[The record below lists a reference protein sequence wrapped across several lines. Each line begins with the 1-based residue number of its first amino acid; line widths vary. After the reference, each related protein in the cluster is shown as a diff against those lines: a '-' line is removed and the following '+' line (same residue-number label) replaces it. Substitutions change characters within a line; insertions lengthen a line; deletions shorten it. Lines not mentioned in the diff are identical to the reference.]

1 MLKYCLKR
9 LALAVLTMLIIIA
22 ITFFTMNAIPGGPF
36 DSEKAP
42 SPEIMAVLN
51 QRYNLDKPL
60 GQQFLIYLKN
70 LLHGDLGISIKTGR
84 DISKTISES
93 FRVSAV
99 IGLESVVVALFFGL
113 LFGCIAAYFVNR
125 WPDRIIMFFSSLLVS
140 VPSFIIASILMLVFC
155 LKLKLIPAWT
165 PGSFSILPVLALAIF
180 PMSNITRFTKTSMLD
195 IMNQNYIRTARAGGI
210 PEWKIIIKHAFRNAS
225 IPVIT
230 YVGPMVAGVLSG
242 SFVIE
247 TVFTVGGLGSQ
258 FVTAITNRDYT
269 LIMGITVFLA
279 AIIIGISL
287 LSDILYKLVDP
298 RINF

>member
-99 IGLESVVVALFFGL
+99 IGLEAVAVALIFGL
-113 LFGCIAAYFVNR
+113 LFGCIAAYFANR

>member
-42 SPEIMAVLN
+42 SPEIMSVLN

>member
-9 LALAVLTMLIIIA
+9 LVLAVLTMLIIIA

-113 LFGCIAAYFVNR
+113 MFGCIAAYFVNR

-298 RINF
+298 RIKF

>member
-1 MLKYCLKR
+1 MIKYCLKR

-22 ITFFTMNAIPGGPF
+22 VTFFAMNAIPGGPF
-36 DSEKAP
+36 DSDKAP
-42 SPEIMAVLN
+42 TPEVMAVLN
-51 QRYNLDKPL
+51 QRYNLDRPL
-60 GQQFLIYLKN
+60 GEQFLIYLRN
-70 LLHGDLGISIKTGR
+70 LLHGDFGISIKTGR
-84 DISKTISES
+84 EISKTIFES
-93 FRVSAV
+93 FRVSAA
-99 IGLESVVVALFFGL
+99 IGLEAVCFALFFGL
-113 LFGCIAAYFVNR
+113 LFGCIAARFANR
-125 WPDRIIMFFSSLLVS
+125 WPDRIIIFLSSLAVS

-155 LKLKLIPAWT
+155 LKLKWVPTWS

-195 IMNQNYIRTARAGGI
+195 VMGQNYIRTARASGI
-210 PEWKIIIKHAFRNAS
+210 PEWKVMVKHAFRNAA

-230 YVGPMVAGVLSG
+230 YVGPMIAGVLSG

-298 RINF
+298 RIKF

>member
-9 LALAVLTMLIIIA
+9 LALAILTMLIIVA

-42 SPEIMAVLN
+42 TPEVVAVLN
-51 QRYNLDKPL
+51 ERYNLDKPL
-60 GQQFLIYLKN
+60 GQQFLIYLGN
-70 LLHGDLGISIKTGR
+70 LLRGDFGISIKTGR
-84 DISKTISES
+84 EISKTISES
-93 FRVSAV
+93 FKVSAV
-99 IGLESVVVALFFGL
+99 IGLEAVGFALFFGL
-113 LFGCIAAYFVNR
+113 LFGCLAARFVNR
-125 WPDRIIMFFSSLLVS
+125 WPDRIIVFCSSLTVS
-140 VPSFIIASILMLVFC
+140 VPSFIIASVLMLVFC
-155 LKLKLIPAWT
+155 LKLKWVPTWS
-165 PGSFSILPVLALAIF
+165 PGTFSILPVLALSIF

-195 IMNQNYIRTARAGGI
+195 VMGQNYIRTARAGGI
-210 PEWKIIIKHAFRNAS
+210 SEFKVIVKHAFRNAS

-230 YVGPMVAGVLSG
+230 YVGPMIAGVLSG

-279 AIIIGISL
+279 AIIVGISL

-298 RINF
+298 RIKF